1 MNHELVEK
9 SRKNWF
15 VGLKAKTYNYL
26 IDNDSKYKKAK
37 GIKKYVIKIN
47 LNLKIIKTVQKQLNL
62 KIN

>member
-47 LNLKIIKTVQKQLNL
+47 LNLKIIKTV
-62 KIN
+62 